1 MVPTVMDYSLAL
13 RISSVFIL
21 FFASLAGI
29 IIPSLLSGGSSSQTN
44 ESHRKMCES
53 DAFRITRTFAAGIM
67 LAVGVIHLLA
77 DGVAKLAA
85 VSLEYPP
92 LGYTLATVG
101 ALLVLAFEQVA
112 VMLIGSVK
120 EDGDSAKS
128 IAVTEKNVE
137 ADFGTGPVDIEVLE
151 TLGHE
156 STSTSDHN
164 HAIKMIAATDSLNV
178 IVKAYMMEISI
189 AIHSVIIGIALGGLV
204 GKDEITTLIGFIIAI
219 CFHQFFEGVGLGTVI
234 ESARLQLGTTK
245 IIIFILL
252 FALTVPAGIVIG
264 IVTSGDELPPAIDTT
279 TGDLIPGIAD
289 LNIAQEYTLGCLNSI
304 AAGTKEI
311 GLECTKFIFCII
323 HKYLDK
329 FCYSVGADRAILLIN
344 LFIDICLLIIS
355 NRYVD
360 LRGFC

>member
-1 MVPTVMDYSLAL
+1 MDYSLAL

-112 VMLIGSVK
+112 VVLIGGVK
-120 EDGDSAKS
+120 VDSNSAKS
-128 IAVTEKNVE
+128 IAVTEKNIE
-137 ADFGTGPVDIEVLE
+137 ADIEVLE

-156 STSTSDHN
+156 SSSTSDHN
-164 HAIKMIAATDSLNV
+164 HAIKIIAASDSLNV

-204 GKDEITTLIGFIIAI
+204 GKDEITTLIGFIVAI

-311 GLECTKFIFCII
+311 GLECTKFIFCNI

>member
-1 MVPTVMDYSLAL
+1 MDYSLAL

-112 VMLIGSVK
+112 VVLIGGVK
-120 EDGDSAKS
+120 VDSNSAKS
-128 IAVTEKNVE
+128 IAVTEKNIE
-137 ADFGTGPVDIEVLE
+137 ADIEVLE

-156 STSTSDHN
+156 SSSTSDHN
-164 HAIKMIAATDSLNV
+164 HAIKIIAASDSLNV

-204 GKDEITTLIGFIIAI
+204 GKDEITTLIGFIVAI

-311 GLECTKFIFCII
+311 GLECTKFIFCIV